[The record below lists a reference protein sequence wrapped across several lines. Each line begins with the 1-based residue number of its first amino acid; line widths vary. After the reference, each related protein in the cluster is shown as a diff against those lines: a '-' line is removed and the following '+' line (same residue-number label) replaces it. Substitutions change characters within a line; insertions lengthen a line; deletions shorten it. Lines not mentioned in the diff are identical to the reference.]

1 MKKSI
6 LTLSIILLTS
16 LSRAAF
22 AEPST
27 DALPHVAIA
36 GFSNKTG
43 DASFDTPAATATE
56 SLILTIT
63 RLGAYEI
70 VTSDSVPANATD
82 AELLAWCQGA
92 SVDFV
97 LYGSITAGKGGAQ
110 AYTLAVFDRA
120 KGKTTIKKSEKG
132 SSVFDVFSCADD
144 LTFSVIDAIAGRHVG
159 FGSVAFEVANP
170 SKADGKAIVSLDGA
184 KAGEGFGQIDR
195 VVAGTHLVGVTWE
208 ATGAKPKEIALVEIE
223 VTEGKCAAISVTIPE
238 TKQAQAKKA
247 PLPSDAAKQG
257 TNADDDM
264 VFVEGGTF
272 TMGSDTGPLSERPA
286 HEVTVGSFWM
296 GKTEVTQGE
305 YKSLMGWTECSWFI
319 QVKTGQEYPILIYEW
334 WPIIDYCNARSVREG
349 LTPAYEW
356 KNGKVTWNR
365 LANGYRL
372 PTEAEWEYAAKGGV
386 NHDEFIYPGS
396 NDVTEIAII
405 WQTANGNGYATVG
418 TKKPNSLGLYDMG
431 GNVYER
437 CWDVYTGYRNEGS
450 LAKKNTPART
460 LRVIRGGDSLHG
472 KDPVRCTARNY
483 AMEDLHLQIPNEG
496 GFDTSRN
503 IGFRVVRSVVNEEQ

>member
-1 MKKSI
+1 MKKNM
-6 LTLSIILLTS
+6 LPFGIILLTI
-16 LSRAAF
+16 LSHAAF
-22 AEPST
+22 AEPAT

-56 SLILTIT
+56 SLTLTIN

-70 VTSDSVPANATD
+70 VSPDSVPANATD
-82 AELLAWCQGA
+82 AELLTWCQGA

-120 KGKTTIKKSEKG
+120 KGKTTIKKLAKG

-159 FGSVAFEVANP
+159 FGSVAFEVTNP
-170 SKADGKAIVSLDGA
+170 SKAEGKATVSLDGV
-184 KAGEGFGQIDR
+184 KAGEGLGQIDR
-195 VVAGTHLVGVTWE
+195 VVAGTHVVSVSWE
-208 ATGAKPKEIALVEIE
+208 TTGAKPKEITLVEIE
-223 VTEGKCAAISVTIPE
+223 VAESKCASIPVSIPE
-238 TKQAQAKKA
+238 TKQAQAQKA
-247 PLPSDAAKQG
+247 SQASDVANKGATVDG
-257 TNADDDM
+257 DM
-264 VFVEGGTF
+264 VFVEGGTY
-272 TMGSDTGPLSERPA
+272 TMGSDSGPLNERPA

-305 YKSLMGWTECSWFI
+305 YKSLISTDYSWFV
-319 QVKTGQEYPILIYEW
+319 QAKTGKEYPILIYEW
-334 WPIIDYCNARSVREG
+334 WQIINYCNARSVREG

-356 KNGKVTWNR
+356 KNDKVMWNR
-365 LANGYRL
+365 LADGYRL
-372 PTEAEWEYAAKGGV
+372 PTEAEWEYAARGGV
-386 NHDEFIYPGS
+386 NHDDSIYPGS
-396 NDVTEIAII
+396 NDVTEVAII
-405 WQTANGNGYATVG
+405 WQTANGNGYSTVG

-437 CWDVYTGYRNEGS
+437 CWDVYTGYRNTGS
-450 LAKKNTPART
+450 LAKKNTSAGET
-460 LRVIRGGDSLHG
+460 RVIRGGDSLHG

-483 AMEDLHLQIPNEG
+483 AKDDLHLTTHNEG
-496 GFDTSRN
+496 GYDMSRN
-503 IGFRVVRSVVNEEQ
+503 IGFRVVRSVVNEQK